1 LKDYD
6 ELKKAIPLL
15 SQTEI
20 KDLLNRCRLLLRKEA
35 NLDDW
40 LLDGIVYQ
48 LRLHGIIVPSF
59 EKIKN
64 LHDYSAFSEKSE
76 SLRSLIEEQ
85 GISSKIE
92 KRQIAIICTECMIE
106 YLKGFT
112 DVSLQNVMRF
122 IDHLP
127 QALERAFPGY
137 LSSGMLPFIV
147 KSGTLH

>member
-1 LKDYD
+1 MKDYD

-15 SQTEI
+15 NQSEI
-20 KDLLNRCRLLLRKEA
+20 KDLLNRCKLLLRREVDT
-35 NLDDW
+35 DDW

-59 EKIKN
+59 DKIKN
-64 LHDYSAFSEKSE
+64 LNDYRAFSEKSD
-76 SLRSLIEEQ
+76 SLRALIEEQ

-92 KRQIAIICTECMIE
+92 KRQIALICAECMIE

-112 DVSLQNVMRF
+112 DVSLQNIMRF
-122 IDHLP
+122 VDHLP